1 MGVRR
6 WLSQRQHVTM
16 KITSA
21 VKKVLKK
28 LNSLIKKEKKLA
40 KMEQDNFL
48 NESFEEEIEE
58 NLQNELLEAKLALV
72 LAMAAPC
79 ERINLRLQVS
89 SSGLNM
95 AEQIVGTKM
104 EKKRQTEIVCGSQ
117 QSRWA

>member
-1 MGVRR
+1 
-6 WLSQRQHVTM
+6 M

-58 NLQNELLEAKLALV
+58 NLQNELLEAKLALM

-89 SSGLNM
+89 SSVVN
-95 AEQIVGTKM
+95 IVSG
-104 EKKRQTEIVCGSQ
+104 CQ
-117 QSRWA
+117 QAQPQHG